1 MPQSSVIPLRTP
13 GSPRINAG
21 ELVMITVLG
30 QIASPLMASSPYRI
44 GQDGVPRVLPG
55 TGGIVLSHRVGDL
68 ASALPATTSSRAPRS
83 ATKGARSRA
92 SATAPIWLCRRS
104 PASATPRGS
113 CPARARDAPA
123 SSPAS
128 TAASI
133 PCWSIFRSRR
143 CGGSRSVI
151 ASKSM
156 PTAPASSCSIIPRS
170 RSRIAR
176 PGCWRAGACAATADG
191 LPFRSPTWCPR
202 PLMGSGLGTRR
213 RRSR

>member
-1 MPQSSVIPLRTP
+1 MSSPDGGPGDPVIGHPLA
-13 GSPRINAG
+13 NAG
-21 ELVMITVLG
+21 LAQDQCRRTGDDHRARPDRVAARRRARR
-30 QIASPLMASSPYRI
+30 IASARTACRACCPAPAASYCR
-44 GQDGVPRVLPG
+44 
-55 TGGIVLSHRVGDL
+55 TGSAIL
-68 ASALPATTSSRAPRS
+68 ASVLPATTSSRAPRS
-83 ATKGARSRA
+83 ATRGARSRA

-113 CPARARDAPA
+113 CPARAREAPA

-128 TAASI
+128 TAAST

-143 CGGSRSVI
+143 CGGSRSAI

-156 PTAPASSCSIIPRS
+156 PMAPASSCSIIPRS

-176 PGCWRAGACAATADG
+176 PACWRAGACAATADG

-202 PLMGSGLGTRR
+202 P
-213 RRSR
+213 